1 MGGVQSGGEEVI
13 VMMVTN
19 VKHQAEL
26 IILVWFYNR
35 VFMDC

>member
-26 IILVWFYNR
+26 INWFYNR